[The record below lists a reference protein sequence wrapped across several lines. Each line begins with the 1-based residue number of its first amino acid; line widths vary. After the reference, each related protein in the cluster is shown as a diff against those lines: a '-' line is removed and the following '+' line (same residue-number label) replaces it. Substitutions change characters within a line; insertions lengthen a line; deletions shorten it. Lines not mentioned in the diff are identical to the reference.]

1 MANKE
6 KMDYL
11 LLDIRELEK
20 LIAAM
25 RDAEIYPVS
34 FFSQSFE
41 LTRKILHDLHA
52 LEAAQIEMLRKQ
64 MEEHLA
70 VLNELPLREITKPV
84 VEKPQYVT
92 TEEFVVEEKPAEVEE
107 FVVEEKP
114 LAVEVPV
121 VATPVI
127 TPVEILSEIS
137 TEAESFVAES
147 VIEGIAEK
155 PAVFVK
161 EVILS
166 EPVVVTPVH
175 HQVSLS
181 ETIATSNISLN
192 EILEK
197 KNLSDFKKAFS
208 LNDRFYFRRELFAG
222 DEARMNRVISTLN
235 DIHSYEESVAYL
247 DRELKWNIEDSAV
260 SAFIKLLEK
269 RFS

>member
-20 LIAAM
+20 LIATM

-34 FFSQSFE
+34 FFSQSFD

-52 LEAAQIEMLRKQ
+52 LEAAQIDLLRKQ

-70 VLNELPLREITKPV
+70 VLNELPLKEVAKPI
-84 VEKPQYVT
+84 VEK
-92 TEEFVVEEKPAEVEE
+92 K
-107 FVVEEKP
+107 
-114 LAVEVPV
+114 
-121 VATPVI
+121 
-127 TPVEILSEIS
+127 
-137 TEAESFVAES
+137 
-147 VIEGIAEK
+147 
-155 PAVFVK
+155 
-161 EVILS
+161 
-166 EPVVVTPVH
+166 EPVVVEESVVTEKTAIAEELVVTEKPLLLEAPVVAAIEVEVANEKPVADLIVANSVPAEPEVAVH
-175 HQVSLS
+175 VEKSASFATESVLPEPVVSVHNSVSLS
-181 ETIATSNISLN
+181 NTIVTSNISLN

-197 KNLSDFKKAFS
+197 KILSDFKKAFS

-222 DEARMNRVISTLN
+222 DEVRMNRVISALN
-235 DIHSYEESVAYL
+235 DIHSYEDSVAYL